1 MLYEL
6 RIQQLEDHI
15 RQDQDLLK
23 EYEDELRYETEPRRV
38 MRYRREIKRQEESL
52 MHYEQEYREL
62 QNNINIELP
71 LEKENTEDRM
81 QQIGTDI
88 QQMGMKIRQ
97 IDTKIDQIYEGQED
111 IKIELT
117 DLRKSLLARFD
128 TNEQVI
134 VSTLIDQ
141 LNQTQLPIMQ
151 DMIDIIEADRIP
163 ESELHET
170 LETVYQALSEMKSK
184 EAECYNSQLR
194 AGVESLSEIID
205 DPKLDVNNK
214 LKVSLPIIPLI
225 ISYETEIQ
233 LTSGVNLKAAWKG
246 LKDRVRGN

>member
-15 RQDQDLLK
+15 RQDRDLLK
-23 EYEDELRYETEPRRV
+23 EYEDVLRYETEPRRV
-38 MRYRREIKRQEESL
+38 MGYRREIKRQQESL

-62 QNNINIELP
+62 QNNITIELP
-71 LEKENTEDRM
+71 VEKENTEDRM
-81 QQIGTDI
+81 QQIGIDI
-88 QQMGMKIRQ
+88 QQISMKIRQ
-97 IDTKIDQIYEGQED
+97 IDTKIDQICEGQED

-117 DLRKSLLARFD
+117 ALQKSLLARFD
-128 TNEQVI
+128 DNEQVI
-134 VSTLIDQ
+134 VSTIIDQ
-141 LNQTQLPIMQ
+141 LDQTQLALMQ

-170 LETVYQALSEMKSK
+170 LNTVQQALSEIKSK
-184 EAECYNSQLR
+184 EAECYDSQLR
-194 AGVESLSEIID
+194 VGIKSLSEIID
-205 DPKLDVNNK
+205 DPRFDVNHK

-225 ISYETEIQ
+225 LSYETEIQ
-233 LTSGVNLKAAWKG
+233 LISGVNLKAAWKG